1 MRLFQDLVNILLR
14 SLVRYKIV
22 WENTVITNAGIE
34 LLKNALSGGTIT
46 VTAIKS
52 GAGKVD
58 VSALKSQTAV
68 SSIKQSGTVQGVTKT
83 NETIKI
89 GVLFSNAGLSAGYSM
104 TQLGIYAKG
113 STGSEVLFAI
123 SQSITGKEVP
133 AESAMPSWSLVHNF
147 YIKLNNDVTMT
158 ATVDPEGY
166 VTFETMQTAL
176 NKHTGNKSNPHSVTK
191 SQVGLGNVPNVAT
204 NDQTPTYS
212 DTTTLVTLS
221 SGEKI
226 SIAFAKI
233 KLAITTLINHLANKS
248 NPHGVTKS
256 QVGLGNVENKSS
268 ATIRGELTK
277 GNVTTALGYTPANQT
292 DMTNAQDAI
301 TQLNSD
307 YDTIIVGTSVS
318 TTSQTINHYGDRKLS
333 DYKFIV
339 FAFGASD
346 DDIRSIVTVPRVIFE
361 KIGKSYSFVAHG
373 SNDSTISAVSFTY
386 ASDTATT
393 VKLSADHGVKYIRV
407 FGIK

>member
-1 MRLFQDLVNILLR
+1 M
-14 SLVRYKIV
+14 

-176 NKHTGNKSNPHSVTK
+176 NTHTGNKSNPHSVTK
-191 SQVGLGNVPNVAT
+191 SQVGLGNVPNVVT

-256 QVGLGNVENKSS
+256 QVGLVNVENKSS

-277 GNVTTALGYTPANQT
+277 GNVTTAIGYTPANQT
-292 DMTNAQDAI
+292 DMTNAQNAI

-307 YDTIIVGTSVS
+307 KEYKTYS
-318 TTSQTINHYGDRKLS
+318 TDGISIEINSQCAMFYIRKSKSLTGGNTTQTLL
-333 DYKFIV
+333 DLPNGITLKNEV
-339 FAFGASD
+339 FAPCEIIDGSWTPYGNTGYINARNGQINVRCKDSTST
-346 DDIRSIVTVPRVIFE
+346 SIVIAMFTVPRYFIQF
-361 KIGKSYSFVAHG
+361 S
-373 SNDSTISAVSFTY
+373 
-386 ASDTATT
+386 
-393 VKLSADHGVKYIRV
+393 
-407 FGIK
+407 

>member
-1 MRLFQDLVNILLR
+1 M
-14 SLVRYKIV
+14 

-123 SQSITGKEVP
+123 SQSTTGKEVP

-147 YIKLNNDVTMT
+147 YIKLNNDVKMT

-176 NKHTGNKSNPHSVTK
+176 NTHTGNKSNPHSVTK

-256 QVGLGNVENKSS
+256 QVGLGNVDNKSS

-307 YDTIIVGTSVS
+307 FTFDERSVS
-318 TTSQTINHYGDRKLS
+318 SGGLFVKKNKDVVIVSAYFSGNLKGGNTNNVVSLPDGVNFTTALFAPCEVLDTNWTPVGNSGYISVNRNQLTIRCKETMNG
-333 DYKFIV
+333 V
-339 FAFGASD
+339 
-346 DDIRSIVTVPRVIFE
+346 VIANL
-361 KIGKSYSFVAHG
+361 VAPAAYVQF
-373 SNDSTISAVSFTY
+373 N
-386 ASDTATT
+386 
-393 VKLSADHGVKYIRV
+393 
-407 FGIK
+407 

>member
-1 MRLFQDLVNILLR
+1 M
-14 SLVRYKIV
+14 

-83 NETIKI
+83 DETIKI

-123 SQSITGKEVP
+123 SQNTTGKEVP
-133 AESAMPSWSLVHNF
+133 SESAMPSWSLVHNF

-176 NKHTGNKSNPHSVTK
+176 NTHTGNKSNPHGVTK
-191 SQVGLGNVPNVAT
+191 SQVGLWNVPNVAT

-256 QVGLGNVENKSS
+256 QVGLGSVENKSS
-268 ATIRGELTK
+268 ATIRGELTST
-277 GNVTTALGYTPANQT
+277 NVEVALGYVPAKQT
-292 DMTNAQDAI
+292 DMKNAQDAI

-307 YDTIIVGTSVS
+307 MERTKNIVFQSCGSGTSISV
-318 TTSQTINHYGDRKLS
+318 TMKNRNAINKTCDKMPLFVIGNGNGIPMCAIILINISGANISVDQVTNLTGYNLNCSASGDSFNIYNLPNWG
-333 DYKFIV
+333 YFMVI
-339 FAFGASD
+339 AP
-346 DDIRSIVTVPRVIFE
+346 PRV
-361 KIGKSYSFVAHG
+361 YLDQ
-373 SNDSTISAVSFTY
+373 SNNVI
-386 ASDTATT
+386 
-393 VKLSADHGVKYIRV
+393 
-407 FGIK
+407 

>member
-1 MRLFQDLVNILLR
+1 M
-14 SLVRYKIV
+14 

-52 GAGKVD
+52 GAAKVD

-176 NKHTGNKSNPHSVTK
+176 NTHTGNKSNPHSVTK
-191 SQVGLGNVPNVAT
+191 SQVGLGNVPNVET

-277 GNVTTALGYTPANQT
+277 GNVTTALGFTPANQT

-307 YDTIIVGTSVS
+307 STFIKRESDNLYVYKNKDIAIVIAYFSISVTGGGYDNVYQLPDGV
-318 TTSQTINHYGDRKLS
+318 N
-333 DYKFIV
+333 FVNEV
-339 FAFGASD
+339 FAPCVILNPNWAPVGITG
-346 DDIRSIVTVPRVIFE
+346 DIRVRNTTLTIRSRDSMENGVVVANITVP
-361 KIGKSYSFVAHG
+361 SSFVNF
-373 SNDSTISAVSFTY
+373 S
-386 ASDTATT
+386 
-393 VKLSADHGVKYIRV
+393 
-407 FGIK
+407 

>member
-1 MRLFQDLVNILLR
+1 M
-14 SLVRYKIV
+14 

-123 SQSITGKEVP
+123 SQSTTGKEVP

-147 YIKLNNDVTMT
+147 YIKLNNDVKMT

-256 QVGLGNVENKSS
+256 QVGLGNVDNKSS

-277 GNVTTALGYTPANQT
+277 GNVTTALGFTPANQT

-307 YDTIIVGTSVS
+307 KEYKTYS
-318 TTSQTINHYGDRKLS
+318 TDGISIEINSQCAMFYIRKSKSLTGGNTTQTLL
-333 DYKFIV
+333 DLPNGITLKNEV
-339 FAFGASD
+339 FAPCEIIDGSWTPYGNTGYINARNGQINVRCKDSTST
-346 DDIRSIVTVPRVIFE
+346 SIVIAMFTVPRYFIQF
-361 KIGKSYSFVAHG
+361 S
-373 SNDSTISAVSFTY
+373 
-386 ASDTATT
+386 
-393 VKLSADHGVKYIRV
+393 
-407 FGIK
+407 

>member
-1 MRLFQDLVNILLR
+1 M
-14 SLVRYKIV
+14 

-191 SQVGLGNVPNVAT
+191 SQVGLGNVPNVTT

-277 GNVTTALGYTPANQT
+277 GNVATALGFTPANQT

-307 YDTIIVGTSVS
+307 KEYKTYS
-318 TTSQTINHYGDRKLS
+318 TDGISIEINSQCAMFYIRKSKSLTGGNTTQTLL
-333 DYKFIV
+333 DLPNGITLKNEV
-339 FAFGASD
+339 FAPCEIIDGSWTPYGNTGYINARNGQINVRCKDSTST
-346 DDIRSIVTVPRVIFE
+346 SIVIAMFTVPRYFIQF
-361 KIGKSYSFVAHG
+361 S
-373 SNDSTISAVSFTY
+373 
-386 ASDTATT
+386 
-393 VKLSADHGVKYIRV
+393 
-407 FGIK
+407 